1 MNERLQ
7 APAGFHDATPDQQR
21 QLILSLVL
29 RGKVP
34 LSEFLDTV
42 TELATDRRPPATD
55 RSPPERHQ
63 PHRQPPVQL
72 LRRGSGRAQASDRRP
87 EQLHLQRVRRVL
99 PRALHR
105 G

>member
-1 MNERLQ
+1 MTERLQ

-42 TELATDRRPPATD
+42 TELATGPSSFICNECVEFCHELCTEDEGAT
-55 RSPPERHQ
+55 E
-63 PHRQPPVQL
+63 
-72 LRRGSGRAQASDRRP
+72 
-87 EQLHLQRVRRVL
+87 
-99 PRALHR
+99 
-105 G
+105 